1 MMSRMS
7 YFWQSEVQ
15 ETMEIHNETKQGL
28 VEISE
33 RTFRIKSLTLNTEFR
48 LHRKIKPMTV
58 TEMTKKAFR
67 LQLARFTAS
76 LTDKSRC
83 NIPSCTIFHHLTRA
97 NVNTC
102 PIAIHSR
109 LVRGGGRSVVVKTQ
123 SAKIC
128 LNFNFQGGGWGCS
141 VPNPRIGCF
150 HQFEHILPCHFL
162 EPLYHR

>member
-33 RTFRIKSLTLNTEFR
+33 RTFRIKSLTLKTEFR

-58 TEMTKKAFR
+58 TKMTKKAFR

-102 PIAIHSR
+102 PIPIHSR
-109 LVRGGGRSVVVKTQ
+109 LV
-123 SAKIC
+123 
-128 LNFNFQGGGWGCS
+128 QGGGVCS
-141 VPNPRIGCF
+141 SQNSKCQDLPKF
-150 HQFEHILPCHFL
+150 QFSGGGGVFCTKSQNRVFSPI
-162 EPLYHR
+162 